1 MRFLKLNFVVGLF
14 VVLWLLPISTVSANV
29 SEKTEVEI
37 EISKSS
43 MDEDEDSGIDKE
55 TIYTP
60 VEPTPLRV
68 LPNTGEVI
76 VSFIYIIIGLSIIL
90 FLFGLLVSRLIQN
103 DVRWDYE

>member
-1 MRFLKLNFVVGLF
+1 MEKVMA
-14 VVLWLLPISTVSANV
+14 ST

-43 MDEDEDSGIDKE
+43 MDEEDDKSIDKE

-60 VEPTPLRV
+60 AEPTPLRV

-76 VSFIYIIIGLSIIL
+76 TSFVYIIIGLSIIL

>member
-14 VVLWLLPISTVSANV
+14 VVLWLLPTSTVSANV

-43 MDEDEDSGIDKE
+43 MDEDENNSIDKE

-76 VSFIYIIIGLSIIL
+76 VSFIYIIIGLSIML